1 MRGPSTEFTGGS
13 QTGRGGRRWGG
24 GEGEFDGFEI
34 HLFQRAHDEKLWVV
48 APGFEM
54 VHPGSASLNDLELL
68 EVVVPVTI
76 GPPDNVLGLLVG

>member
-1 MRGPSTEFTGGS
+1 
-13 QTGRGGRRWGG
+13 
-24 GEGEFDGFEI
+24 
-34 HLFQRAHDEKLWVV
+34 
-48 APGFEM
+48 M